1 MCDFEPGPKKDC
13 FYDEAV
19 WAYSEKFVT
28 SKYDKLVLDPSHQS
42 PKDSVCEKKKIS
54 LTIETKGIS
63 KNTNHVETTNFWPSA
78 LS

>member
-1 MCDFEPGPKKDC
+1 MKGCI
-13 FYDEAV
+13 YDEAV
-19 WAYSEKFVT
+19 CAYSEKYVT

-42 PKDSVCEKKKIS
+42 PKDSVCGKKKKIS
-54 LTIETKGIS
+54 LIIEKKGIS